1 MGLNLNLEREVS
13 FPEYYNITEADL
25 KQIKDELIQLTEADN
40 KLTIFQRIGF
50 VLDQFTKLLKGTY
63 EFRFKEFNFL
73 NKELNYPFYFSS
85 ISITLIFKKGYIAKI
100 YPFVY
105 FVINYYYIL
114 SLLITST
121 IS

>member
-1 MGLNLNLEREVS
+1 MIIYIIHLFIFS
-13 FPEYYNITEADL
+13 F
-25 KQIKDELIQLTEADN
+25 LI
-40 KLTIFQRIGF
+40 
-50 VLDQFTKLLKGTY
+50 
-63 EFRFKEFNFL
+63 L

-121 IS
+121 ISWLLIDFLANNVLINVITYTIIILIIRAI